1 MAAKKPSS
9 IKLVSEVHGF
19 FKWFF
24 FFLTN
29 ADYFDIDAS
38 FNAKKTEK
46 CRKGKGKTALLRMLH
61 SCPPVENKDK
71 YTSPQFTLFL
81 YNKDMRT

>member
-1 MAAKKPSS
+1 MDFLS
-9 IKLVSEVHGF
+9 G
-19 FKWFF
+19 F
-24 FFLTN
+24 FFLIN
-29 ADYFDIDAS
+29 ADYFDIDAF

-46 CRKGKGKTALLRMLH
+46 CRKGKRKTALLRMLH
-61 SCPPVENKDK
+61 SCPPSGNTDK